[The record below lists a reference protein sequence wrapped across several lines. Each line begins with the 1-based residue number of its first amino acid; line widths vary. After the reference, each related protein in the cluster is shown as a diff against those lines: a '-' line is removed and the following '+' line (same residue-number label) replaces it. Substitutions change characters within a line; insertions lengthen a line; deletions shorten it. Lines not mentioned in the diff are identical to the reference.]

1 MSLSG
6 RVPLAAVGVAAGV
19 AAGVALGRWLGGSNA
34 WLRLRLQLGSMTART
49 VVLANVRVPF
59 TLLPASTRK
68 QLQSDEEG
76 LVTCEVS
83 IAGGAIASVDPVG
96 TATAMAG
103 ARIDGCGSV
112 LTACWVDAHTHMVK
126 THAHPRTRNPT
137 GSISDALCVEME
149 DQPRWAAC
157 PCCRPIAFKGGG
169 SSTAGLDK
177 DDSCVPCPRAD
188 DVVRRMDFAVASA
201 YHHGARAVRTHLD
214 GTNAPDAK
222 LRATVYAAFAKCRA
236 KWAARGV
243 EMQGVAN
250 LYLPLWSNAALAERH
265 VAEAMQY
272 DGVLIGAYCGNV
284 AHEPE
289 QETSAALDALFGY
302 ARKHGLMVDLHI
314 DETNDPACCGL
325 KPLVAALARARAAGY
340 TGQVVLGHC
349 TSLALQPAPTKR
361 HVIEGLAKLGGVTVV
376 CNPTTNLGLQDRRG
390 SAVPHCA
397 PIDPATP
404 RTPLWRG
411 LTLVQELAA
420 AGVAV
425 GAGTDNVRDWWHAYG
440 EYDGLATWKAAV
452 ALGHL
457 DTAPNEGAWAHLVS
471 DAPAAALGLAPAA
484 EGGASFA
491 RGAPADLVLFPGARR
506 LSELLSRP
514 QTERLVLRR
523 GRVQASRLPS
533 YAELDDLVA
542 TPTDLS
548 KAQTTVQ
555 RGATVAA

>member
-272 DGVLIGAYCGNV
+272 DGVLIGVCAAMHLASPLPPPPTSPLPPLPSPRPGV
-284 AHEPE
+284 AHPHRRLLR
-289 QETSAALDALFGY
+289 QRG
-302 ARKHGLMVDLHI
+302 
-314 DETNDPACCGL
+314 
-325 KPLVAALARARAAGY
+325 ARARAGDVGG
-340 TGQVVLGHC
+340 TRC
-349 TSLALQPAPTKR
+349 ALRLRAQARPDGR
-361 HVIEGLAKLGGVTVV
+361 
-376 CNPTTNLGLQDRRG
+376 
-390 SAVPHCA
+390 SAH
-397 PIDPATP
+397 
-404 RTPLWRG
+404 
-411 LTLVQELAA
+411 
-420 AGVAV
+420 
-425 GAGTDNVRDWWHAYG
+425 
-440 EYDGLATWKAAV
+440 
-452 ALGHL
+452 
-457 DTAPNEGAWAHLVS
+457 
-471 DAPAAALGLAPAA
+471 
-484 EGGASFA
+484 
-491 RGAPADLVLFPGARR
+491 
-506 LSELLSRP
+506 
-514 QTERLVLRR
+514 
-523 GRVQASRLPS
+523 
-533 YAELDDLVA
+533 
-542 TPTDLS
+542 
-548 KAQTTVQ
+548 
-555 RGATVAA
+555 